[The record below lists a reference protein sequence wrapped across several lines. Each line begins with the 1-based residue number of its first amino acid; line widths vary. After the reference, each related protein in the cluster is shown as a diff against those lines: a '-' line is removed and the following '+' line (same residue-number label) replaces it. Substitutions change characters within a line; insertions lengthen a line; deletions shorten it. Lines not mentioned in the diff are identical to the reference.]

1 MISAY
6 LRHLWQARD
15 EHALH
20 SPFVYSLYTQAIC
33 SRAKPPASAQIE
45 ALRRNLCHSPET
57 VQVTDY
63 GAGSRT
69 HNGTVRSVAD
79 IARSA
84 QKPPHY
90 AQLLYRLVRH
100 MRAKTVLE
108 LGTSLGLTTAY
119 LAQAVAETGG
129 QLISFEGCPNI
140 ATLARQ
146 HLMQLGCQPVE
157 IVVGNLDQTLASHL
171 VNLPPPDLVFFDANH
186 RYEPTLAYFET
197 SLAKAHNDS
206 VFIFDDIHWSN
217 DMERAWAAIQA
228 HPATRVTIDLFGVG
242 IAFFRQQ
249 QPKQHFV
256 LRF

>member
-1 MISAY
+1 MIAAY

-20 SPFVYSLYTQAIC
+20 SPFVYSLYTQAIR
-33 SRAKPPASAQIE
+33 SRAKPAATAQIE
-45 ALRRNLCHSPET
+45 ALRKALYRSSET
-57 VQVTDY
+57 IQVTDY

-69 HNGTVRSVAD
+69 RNGTVRSVAD
-79 IARSA
+79 IARAA
-84 QKPPHY
+84 QKSPRY

-100 MRAKTVLE
+100 MQARTVLE

-129 QLISFEGCPNI
+129 QLISFEGCPSI
-140 ATLARQ
+140 ASLARQ
-146 HLMQLGCQPVE
+146 HLTQLHCPPVE
-157 IVVGNLDQTLASHL
+157 IVEGNLDQTLASRL
-171 VNLPPPDLVFFDANH
+171 VNLTSLDLVFFDANH

-197 SLAKAHNDS
+197 ALTKAHNDS
-206 VFIFDDIHWSN
+206 LFVFDDIHWSA

-242 IAFFRQQ
+242 LVFFRRE
-249 QPKQHFV
+249 QPEQHFI
-256 LRF
+256 LQF

>member
-1 MISAY
+1 MVSAY

-20 SPFVYSLYTQAIC
+20 SPFVFSLYTQAIR
-33 SRAKPPASAQIE
+33 SGAKPPVTATIE
-45 ALRRNLCHSPET
+45 ALRKELLRSTEIIT
-57 VQVTDY
+57 VTDY

-84 QKPPHY
+84 QKPARY
-90 AQLLYRLVRH
+90 AQLLYRLVRYTQ
-100 MRAKTVLE
+100 AKMVLE

-119 LAQAVAETGG
+119 LAHAVAETGG

-140 ATLARQ
+140 ADLARQ
-146 HLMQLGCQPVE
+146 HLTQLDCQPVE
-157 IVVGNLDQTLASHL
+157 IVTGNLDQTLASRL
-171 VNLPPPDLVFFDANH
+171 VNLPPLDLVFFDANH
-186 RYEPTLAYFET
+186 RYEPTLAYFSACLT
-197 SLAKAHNDS
+197 NVHNDS
-206 VFIFDDIHWSN
+206 LFIFDDIHWSN

-228 HPATRVTIDLFGVG
+228 HPATRLTIDLFGVG
-242 IAFFRQQ
+242 LVFFRHE

>member
-20 SPFVYSLYTQAIC
+20 SPFVYSLYTQAIR

-45 ALRRNLCHSPET
+45 ALRKTLRHSGET

-69 HNGTVRSVAD
+69 HNGLVRLVAD

-84 QKPPHY
+84 QKPPRY
-90 AQLLYRLVRH
+90 AQLLYRLAQYTN
-100 MRAKTVLE
+100 AKTVLE

-140 ATLARQ
+140 ADLARR
-146 HLMQLGCQPVE
+146 HLTQLSCGPAE
-157 IVVGNLDQTLASHL
+157 IVTGNLDQTLADRL
-171 VNLPPPDLVFFDANH
+171 VNLSPLDLVFFDANH
-186 RYEPTLAYFET
+186 RCEPTLTYFET
-197 SLAKAHNDS
+197 ALANAHNDS
-206 VFIFDDIHWSN
+206 LFVFDDIHWSA
-217 DMERAWAAIQA
+217 DMEQAWATIQA
-228 HPATRVTIDLFGVG
+228 HSATRVTIDLFGVG
-242 IAFFRQQ
+242 LVFFRRE